1 MSQVPFQTNGKDCGC
16 FLIYFARKF
25 LSDPDATI
33 AIIKVVSSFH
43 SKYVVLAD
51 ISCQKSFFFFRSKDE
66 MLDAWGLKS
75 LDLSFV
81 RQDLRTL
88 LLECVAKRY
97 VTVEYKQE

>member
-25 LSDPDATI
+25 LSDPDATM

-43 SKYVVLAD
+43 PKYVVLAD
-51 ISCQKSFFFFRSKDE
+51 ISCQKSFRSKDE

-75 LDLSFV
+75 MDLSFV
-81 RQDLRTL
+81 RRDLRTL
-88 LLECVAKRY
+88 LLEYVAKRY
-97 VTVEYKQE
+97 ATVDYKQE